1 MKKSERLNEIIAR
14 VEELKKYINKIDAI
28 ETDIEKELSGLES
41 NINLSNINLSKYRN
55 AEIDRLLRFS
65 DKYEPQHNWSLKSLI
80 TMLGMDKSMSPV
92 MNKILRSNQSAF
104 IDGDISEEG
113 VYELILSIHTKQT
126 VVIKREIARLL
137 AAGNKNQQK
146 FKANGL
152 I

>member
-28 ETDIEKELSGLES
+28 ETDIEKELSGLE
-41 NINLSNINLSKYRN
+41 SNINLSKYRN

-137 AAGNKNQQK
+137 TAGNKNQQK

>member
-28 ETDIEKELSGLES
+28 ETDIEKELSGLE
-41 NINLSNINLSKYRN
+41 SNINLSKYRN